1 MRTSSG
7 SQYGC
12 RWRFWTCE
20 AAAALLLAC
29 MPAHAVMTL
38 RKQTRLAQPLSI
50 GATASAR
57 IELEADETCSQRV

>member
-1 MRTSSG
+1 PIRLPLAFLD
-7 SQYGC
+7 
-12 RWRFWTCE
+12 RE

-29 MPAHAVMTL
+29 MPEHAVTAL